1 MGSIINKLLT
11 LTPLGKFLNGKKT
24 IIGAALIVLAHAF
37 FGLVD
42 LAALYPTTLWF
53 VTAYSQ
59 IGQVLVEAA
68 GWLDYLGVPA
78 LTVGVVGKVVK
89 WLEARKG

>member
-24 IIGAALIVLAHAF
+24 FIGAALVVLAHAF

-42 LAALYPTTLWF
+42 LATLYPSTLWF
-53 VTAYSQ
+53 VAAYSQ
-59 IGQVLVEAA
+59 VGEILVECAK
-68 GWLDYLGVPA
+68 WLDYLGVPA